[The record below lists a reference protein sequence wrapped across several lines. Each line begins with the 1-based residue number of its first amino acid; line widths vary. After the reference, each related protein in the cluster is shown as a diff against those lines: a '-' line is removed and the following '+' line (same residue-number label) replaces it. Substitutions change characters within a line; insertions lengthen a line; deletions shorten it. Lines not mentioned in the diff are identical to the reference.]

1 MKRISYK
8 NDRAKFWLL
17 VTVASAL
24 LWGLGGLL
32 GVLIKNEQA
41 GNIISVVTGTAA
53 CCILAGA
60 VLTLS
65 ERRGR
70 KDPSRKQMMIEIE
83 LEALMLAL
91 VVLAEVIAVNSGR
104 VSFGPLAVIGM
115 LCVIFCIWIA
125 GPKLTEHEKFDTP
138 SILIILILGVAGT
151 WMIAKFVSTIVEQFA
166 S

>member
-8 NDRAKFWLL
+8 NDRAKFWLIG
-17 VTVASAL
+17 TAASAVI
-24 LWGLGGLL
+24 WALGGLF
-32 GVLIKNEQA
+32 GAIIKKEQLSPIFA
-41 GNIISVVTGTAA
+41 VISGTAS

-70 KDPSRKQMMIEIE
+70 KAPGRKQLMIEIE

-91 VVLAEVIAVNSGR
+91 IILAEVIAVSSGN
-104 VSFGPLAVIGM
+104 VSFGPLAVMGM
-115 LCVIFCIWIA
+115 LCIIFCVWIA
-125 GPKLTEHEKFDTP
+125 GPKLSEHVKFDTP
-138 SILIILILGVAGT
+138 SILLILLLGVAGT
-151 WMIAKFVSTIVEQFA
+151 WMIAKFVSVVVEQF